1 MAETANRNH
10 RLGSAAASTND
21 TLVTAGRGM
30 ALRGI
35 TGYNAKASG
44 VYLKLYDKATAPTS
58 ADTPELSIY
67 LPASASFDFEFDY
80 AFDLGLGYRL
90 TTDVADAGTTALLA
104 ADILGL
110 NIMYRT

>member
-58 ADTPELSIY
+58 ADTPEVSLY
-67 LPASASFDFEFDY
+67 LPATTGFAFDLDY
-80 AFDLGLGYRL
+80 AFDLGLGYRM
-90 TTDVADAGTTALLA
+90 TTDVADAGTTVLVA
-104 ADILGL
+104 ADVLGL
-110 NIMYRT
+110 NIMYRV